1 MPDKNIAAELVPTSP
16 GDPSSDDLA
25 ISAKNIVARLR
36 DDVVI
41 DRLDLDVRKGE
52 ILGLVGASGSGKSV
66 LLHILLGLLKPEQGS
81 IHVLGEDVVGASESD
96 RKRLA
101 MRWGVVFQENALFS
115 TMSVAQNIALV
126 LRNHTT
132 MPEQLI
138 NELTA
143 LKMSFAELSSA
154 AANQLPSELSVGMRK
169 RAALARAL
177 ALDPPLL
184 LLDEPTT
191 GLDPITA
198 AALDDLLLK
207 LHQALGNTIFLIT
220 HDLDTLYRVCD
231 RIAVLVNKRIAAIGT
246 AKELERSTDPWIREY
261 FGGERAKAAAAS
273 AMRAAQLRQKN
284 RQTPTHQSSLTNRIE
299 PSAKI

>member
-1 MPDKNIAAELVPTSP
+1 MPDKDINAAEIVPE
-16 GDPSSDDLA
+16 SSGGSRDLA
-25 ISAKNIVARLR
+25 ISARNVVARLR
-36 DDVVI
+36 DNIVI
-41 DRLDLDVRKGE
+41 DGLNLDVRRGE
-52 ILGLVGASGSGKSV
+52 VLGLVGASGSGKSV
-66 LLHILLGLLKPEQGS
+66 LLHILLGLLKPEQGT
-81 IHVLGEDVVGASESD
+81 IQVLDKDVIGASEIE

-115 TMSVAQNIALV
+115 AMSVTQNIAIV

-132 MPEQLI
+132 MPERLI
-138 NELTA
+138 NEICA
-143 LKMSFAELSSA
+143 LKMSLAELGPET
-154 AANQLPSELSVGMRK
+154 ANQLPSQLSVGMRK

-207 LHQALGNTIFLIT
+207 LHRALGNTIFLIT

-231 RIAVLVNKRIAAIGT
+231 RVAVLVNKKVAAIGT
-246 AKELERSTDPWIREY
+246 TKELERSSDPWIREY
-261 FGGERAKAAAAS
+261 FGGDRAKAAAAS
-273 AMRAAQLRQKN
+273 AARAARTRGQMN
-284 RQTPTHQSSLTNRIE
+284 
-299 PSAKI
+299 